1 MHLFHMEKNVF
12 CLGLPGEAYAY
23 PGAPGAKG
31 QPGDAGFPG

>member
-1 MHLFHMEKNVF
+1 MKHVS
-12 CLGLPGEAYAY
+12 CLPGLPGEAYAY